1 MAAIYHPPSAA
12 GNGFTAFALD
22 SDADTIGGRN
32 HNMADHHEEEQL
44 GKLYDARA
52 ARRLIRYLMPY
63 RRVVIVALVL
73 TVGLNLVRQ
82 VGPLL
87 TKWAID
93 DYVKPASEG
102 AMGLDQAF
110 RGITI
115 LSVVYILSL
124 AVTLGVG
131 YFQDVL
137 LNTIGQRVMYDLRE
151 QIFAKLQSIEVA
163 FYDSNPVGR
172 LITRLTTDV
181 DALNE
186 LFTSGLVEVLGDVV
200 LIAGALGMMFYF
212 DWRLAIV
219 SLTVVPLLIAATA
232 WFRRGAREGFRQVR
246 TKIARLNAFT
256 QEHISGAQTVQLF
269 NRERKALAQ
278 FSDINAAHLKA
289 NIDTIFYY
297 AVFYPLVNLISA
309 IGIAAIVWYGGGQVI
324 QNAITIG
331 TLVAFLQYTQR
342 LWQPIQDISDKY
354 NVFQAAVVASERIFR
369 LLDSED
375 KITSPEHPRLPE
387 TLTESLIA
395 TDGRAIGRIEFRN
408 VWFAYKDEDWVL
420 KDISFTVEPGESVAF
435 VGATGSGK
443 TTITNLLMRFYDIQ
457 RGEILLDGVDI
468 RHWDLRKLR
477 ENFAVVLQ
485 DVFLF
490 SGDIAGNIR
499 LGNETIDESRVEWAA
514 REVRASNFIE
524 KLPDRYAAKVWERG
538 AGFSVGQKQLIS
550 FARALAFDP
559 RILILDEATSSIDTE
574 TEQLIQ
580 QAIERLMVGRTSLVI
595 AHRLSTIQRVNKII
609 VLHKGEIRE
618 MGSHQ
623 ELLAHRGVYYKLYQL
638 QYKEQALVAAS
649 D

>member
-1 MAAIYHPPSAA
+1 
-12 GNGFTAFALD
+12 
-22 SDADTIGGRN
+22 
-32 HNMADHHEEEQL
+32 MADHHEEEQL

-52 ARRLIRYLMPY
+52 ARRLIRYLGPY
-63 RRVVIVALVL
+63 KRTVGVALLL
-73 TVGLNLVRQ
+73 TVGLNLTRQ

-93 DYVKPASEG
+93 DYVKPASES
-102 AMGLDQAF
+102 AMGLDRAF
-110 RGITI
+110 HGITI
-115 LSVVYILSL
+115 LSLVYILSL

-151 QIFAKLQSIEVA
+151 QIFGKLQTIEVA
-163 FYDSNPVGR
+163 FYDANPVGR

-212 DWRLAIV
+212 NWRLALV
-219 SLTVVPLLIAATA
+219 SLTVVPLLVAATA

-269 NRERKALAQ
+269 NREEKALGQ

-309 IGIAAIVWYGGGQVI
+309 IGIAAIVWYGGGKVI

-354 NVFQAAVVASERIFR
+354 NVFQAAVVASERVFR
-369 LLDSED
+369 LLDTPD
-375 KITSPEHPRLPE
+375 RITSPEHPRLP
-387 TLTESLIA
+387 A
-395 TDGRAIGRIEFRN
+395 TGARAVGRIEFRD
-408 VWFAYKDEDWVL
+408 VSFAYKDEDWVL
-420 KDISFTVEPGESVAF
+420 KDVSFTVAPGESVAF

-457 RGEILLDGVDI
+457 RGKILLDGVDI
-468 RHWDLRKLR
+468 RDWDLRRLR

-490 SGDIAGNIR
+490 SGDVAGNIR
-499 LGNETIDESRVEWAA
+499 LGAEAIDDARVEWAA
-514 REVRASNFIE
+514 REVRAAGFIE
-524 KLPDRYAAKVWERG
+524 KLPHRYATKVWERG
-538 AGFSVGQKQLIS
+538 AGLSVGQKQLIS

-580 QAIERLMVGRTSLVI
+580 RAIERLMADRTALVI

-618 MGSHQ
+618 MGNHQ
-623 ELLAHRGVYYKLYQL
+623 ELLARRGIYYKLYQL
-638 QYKEQALVAAS
+638 QYKEQSLIAAG

>member
-1 MAAIYHPPSAA
+1 
-12 GNGFTAFALD
+12 
-22 SDADTIGGRN
+22 
-32 HNMADHHEEEQL
+32 MADHHEEEQL

-52 ARRLIRYLMPY
+52 ARRLIGYLGPY
-63 RRVVIVALVL
+63 KRTVGVALVL
-73 TVGLNLVRQ
+73 TVGLNLARQ

-102 AMGLDQAF
+102 AMGLDRAF
-110 RGITI
+110 HGIAV
-115 LSVVYILSL
+115 LSLVYILSL

-151 QIFAKLQSIEVA
+151 QIFGKLQTIEVA
-163 FYDSNPVGR
+163 FYDANPVGR

-212 DWRLAIV
+212 NWGLALV
-219 SLTVVPLLIAATA
+219 SLTVVPLLVAATA

-269 NRERKALAQ
+269 NREGKALGQ

-309 IGIAAIVWYGGGQVI
+309 IGIAAIVWYGGGKVI

-354 NVFQAAVVASERIFR
+354 NVFQAAVVASERVFR
-369 LLDSED
+369 LLDTPD
-375 KITSPEHPRLPE
+375 RITSPEHPRLP
-387 TLTESLIA
+387 A
-395 TDGRAIGRIEFRN
+395 TGARAVGRIEFRN
-408 VWFAYKDEDWVL
+408 VSFAYKDEDWVL
-420 KDISFTVEPGESVAF
+420 KDVTFTVAPGESVAF

-443 TTITNLLMRFYDIQ
+443 TTITNLLMRFYDIR
-457 RGEILLDGVDI
+457 RGQILLDGVDI
-468 RHWDLRKLR
+468 RDWDLRRLR

-490 SGDIAGNIR
+490 SGDVAGNIR
-499 LGNETIDESRVEWAA
+499 LGAEAIDDARVEWAA
-514 REVRASNFIE
+514 REVRAAGFIE
-524 KLPDRYAAKVWERG
+524 KLPHRYATKVWERG
-538 AGFSVGQKQLIS
+538 AGLSVGQKQLIS

-580 QAIERLMVGRTSLVI
+580 RAIERLMADRTALVI

-618 MGSHQ
+618 MGNHQ
-623 ELLAHRGVYYKLYQL
+623 ELLARRGIYYKLYQL
-638 QYKEQALVAAS
+638 QYKEQSLIAAG

>member
-1 MAAIYHPPSAA
+1 M
-12 GNGFTAFALD
+12 L
-22 SDADTIGGRN
+22 
-32 HNMADHHEEEQL
+32 
-44 GKLYDARA
+44 
-52 ARRLIRYLMPY
+52 RYLAPY
-63 RRVVIVALVL
+63 KRLVVIALAL
-73 TVGLNLVRQ
+73 TAGLNLVRQ
-82 VGPLL
+82 IGPLL
-87 TKWAID
+87 TKWVID
-93 DYVKPASEG
+93 DYVAPAAAG
-102 AMGLDQAF
+102 AMRLDSAF
-110 RGITI
+110 DGITWLAI
-115 LSVVYILSL
+115 AYIVSL
-124 AVTLGVG
+124 VVTLVVG

-151 QIFAKLQSIEVA
+151 QIFAKLQSIEVS
-163 FYDSNPVGR
+163 FYDNNPVGR
-172 LITRLTTDV
+172 LTTRLTTDV
-181 DALNE
+181 DSLNE
-186 LFTSGLVEVLGDVV
+186 LFTSGVVEVLGDIV

-212 DWRLAIV
+212 NWKLALV
-219 SLTVVPLLIAATA
+219 SLAVVPLLWAATM

-256 QEHISGAQTVQLF
+256 QEHISGAQVVQLF
-269 NRERKALAQ
+269 NREEKAFQQ
-278 FSDINAAHLKA
+278 FSEINADHKQA
-289 NIDTIFYY
+289 NLDTIFYY

-324 QNAITIG
+324 QNAITVG

-354 NVFQAAVVASERIFR
+354 NVFQAAVVASERVFR
-369 LLDSED
+369 LLDTPDGIE
-375 KITSPEHPRLPE
+375 SPEQIQSPVRV
-387 TLTESLIA
+387 S
-395 TDGRAIGRIEFRN
+395 GRIEFRN
-408 VWFAYKDEDWVL
+408 VWFAYKGEDWVL
-420 KDISFTVEPGESVAF
+420 KDVSFTVEPGESIAL
-435 VGATGSGK
+435 VGHTGSGK

-468 RHWDLRKLR
+468 RQFDLRKLR

-499 LGNETIDESRVEWAA
+499 LGNDAIDEARIEWAS
-514 REVRASNFIE
+514 REVRAAGFIE
-524 KLPDRYAAKVWERG
+524 KLPERLASKVRERG

-580 QAIERLMVGRTSLVI
+580 QAIERVMAERTSIIV
-595 AHRLSTIQRVNKII
+595 AHRLSTIQRVDKII

-618 MGSHQ
+618 MGDHQ
-623 ELLAHRGVYYKLYQL
+623 SLLARRGIYFKLYQL
-638 QYKEQALVAAS
+638 QYKEQVVKVSGQAA